1 MRRTSKQS
9 RSTKR
14 STYKRKSRSTRKRHT
29 TVRRKRYNGGRGYT
43 TGAAAELAQMAP
55 APVTPYSYGGAKG
68 LAWANGGG
76 SSSTKKNSKNSNKNS
91 KKNNNNSNKNN
102 NSTKKNNNSNLN
114 PNAKEFRPHNKN
126 KNKNNVWNAYGTLA
140 ELRNSIMTNAERN
153 RFERV
158 QNTARNWNK
167 TSHKNMDKM
176 LKEIN
181 AIRFK

>member
-1 MRRTSKQS
+1 MRRTAKRTK

-14 STYKRKSRSTRKRHT
+14 SIKRSRRRTTRRHT

-55 APVTPYSYGGAKG
+55 APVTPYRYGGNAKG

-76 SSSTKKNSKNSNKNS
+76 SSSTKKNNHT
-91 KKNNNNSNKNN
+91 KKNNNNKNNNNNN
-102 NSTKKNNNSNLN
+102 NSTKKNSNLN
-114 PNAKEFRPHNKN
+114 PNAKEFKPYKPYNKME
-126 KNKNNVWNAYGTLA
+126 NVWNAYGTLA
-140 ELRNSIMTNAERN
+140 ELRNSITTNNERN

-167 TSHKNMDKM
+167 TSHKNMDTM
-176 LKEIN
+176 IREIN
-181 AIRFK
+181 EIRFK